1 MTEHDST
8 IDFSRD
14 VLQKSSQVPVLVDF
28 WAPWCAPCRMLAP
41 AIEAVARRF
50 EGRVELVKVN
60 TEEQPDIARQ
70 YGVQGIP
77 NVKLFVQG
85 SVADE
90 FTGALPEPEIERW
103 LDNALPSPYAEDV
116 RLAAQLLEE
125 GSSQKALE
133 LLEEVLEHEP
143 GNQDAGVM
151 LMKLKL
157 FSDPAE
163 AEQLAG
169 MLEGKSEL
177 FDLCDAVR
185 TLASVLGRSESDFPG
200 NTVRETYIAAVKHLQ
215 NEDFDQALEGFIHVL
230 KEDRYYDDDG
240 SRKNCI
246 AIFRFLGEEH
256 PVTLRHRRAF
266 DRSF

>member
-1 MTEHDST
+1 MTEHDAT

-14 VLQKSSQVPVLVDF
+14 VLQKSSVLPVLVDF

-60 TEEQPDIARQ
+60 TEEHPDSARQ

-85 SVADE
+85 RVVDE
-90 FTGALPEPEIERW
+90 FTGVLPEQDIAAW
-103 LDNALPSPYAEDV
+103 LEKALPSPYADDV
-116 RLAAQLLEE
+116 LHAAELLQE
-125 GSSQKALE
+125 GKSARALE
-133 LLEEVLEHEP
+133 LLEEVLLHEP

-163 AEQLAG
+163 AERLAG
-169 MLEGKSEL
+169 MFEGNSEL
-177 FDLCDAVR
+177 FDLCGAVR
-185 TLASVLGRSESDFPG
+185 TLAGVLGRSEPDVPDG
-200 NTVRETYIAAVKHLQ
+200 TLREIYIAAVNHLRNQ
-215 NEDFDQALEGFIHVL
+215 EFDQALDMFIAVL
-230 KEDRYYDDDG
+230 KEDRFYDDDG

-246 AIFRFLGEEH
+246 AMFRFLGEEH